1 MNNTQSTRAERM
13 SALFH
18 TIDALTAEAR
28 RISQRAAEIADEL
41 HNVEYNLAHLE
52 GEEVADNG

>member
-1 MNNTQSTRAERM
+1 MDNIKTRAERM

-18 TIDALTAEAR
+18 SIDALSAEAR

-41 HNVEYNLAHLE
+41 HSIEYRLAHLE
-52 GEEVADNG
+52 GEEGNGNG

>member
-1 MNNTQSTRAERM
+1 MSDNKTRAERM

-18 TIDALTAEAR
+18 SIDALSAEAR

-41 HNVEYNLAHLE
+41 HHIEFTIAHLE
-52 GEEVADNG
+52 GEEGSGNE

>member
-41 HNVEYNLAHLE
+41 HHIEFTIAHLE
-52 GEEVADNG
+52 DEEVGNE

>member
-1 MNNTQSTRAERM
+1 MDNNKTRAERM

-18 TIDALTAEAR
+18 SIDALSAEAR

-52 GEEVADNG
+52 GEEVSDNV